1 MMIRQA
7 FISRRVVTPEGIRAA
22 CILAENGR
30 IVRVA
35 EMDAVPTGYDV
46 HRFGNDCILPGLVDT
61 HVHIN
66 EPGRTEWEGFA
77 TATQAAAAGGVTTL
91 VDMPLNCLPETTTV
105 AALEQKRK
113 AAAGQCRVD
122 WKPWGGVVGDNQ
134 MHIVPLA
141 EAGVPGYKCFLIYPG
156 CDGFSM
162 VEEAQ
167 LRAALPHVART
178 GLPLLVHAELAG
190 PLEAAAARLHDA
202 DWRKYAN
209 YLASRPDEAEL
220 EAIALMIQLCR
231 EYGMRVHIVHL
242 STAKA
247 LGVLQAARAEGL
259 PITVETC
266 PHYLHFAAEEIPDG
280 ATLFKCAPPI
290 RNKANQE
297 LLWQGVRDGVIDM
310 VVTDHSPCPLEM
322 KRLDE
327 GSFQTAWGGIAS
339 LSVSLPV
346 MWTEM
351 HPRDFTLLDIARLM
365 AARPAQLAGLAYKGR
380 IAEGCDADLTI
391 FDPEATFTVTQE
403 DLYFRHRVS
412 PYLGEAL
419 TGKVKATFVRGHKVF
434 EAGRLP
440 GEPIGRECV
449 R

>member
-1 MMIRQA
+1 MNRQA
-7 FISRRVVTPEGIRAA
+7 FISRRVVTPEGIRPA
-22 CILAENGR
+22 CILAEDGR
-30 IVRVA
+30 IVRIA
-35 EMDAVPTGYDV
+35 EMDAVPAGYEVLD
-46 HRFGNDCILPGLVDT
+46 FGDDCILPGLVDT

-105 AALEQKRK
+105 DALEQKRK
-113 AAAGQCRVD
+113 AAAGQCWVD

-162 VEEAQ
+162 VEETQ
-167 LRAALPHVART
+167 LRAALPHVAST

-202 DWRKYAN
+202 DWRRYVS

-231 EYGMRVHIVHL
+231 EYGVRVHIVHL

-247 LGVLQAARAEGL
+247 LGMLQAARAEGL

-266 PHYLHFAAEEIPDG
+266 PHYLSFVAEEIPDG

-290 RNKANQE
+290 RSKANQE

-310 VVTDHSPCPLEM
+310 VVTDHSPCPPEM
-322 KRLDE
+322 KRLQE

-339 LSVSLPV
+339 LSVSLSV
-346 MWTEM
+346 MWIEM
-351 HPRDFTLLDIARLM
+351 RARGFTLRDVARLM
-365 AARPAQLAGLAYKGR
+365 AARPAELAGLTCKGR
-380 IAEGCDADLTI
+380 IAEGCDADLTV
-391 FDPEATFTVTQE
+391 FDPEATLTVKQN

-412 PYLGEAL
+412 PYLGEVLA
-419 TGKVKATFVRGHKVF
+419 GKVKATFVRGKKVF
-434 EAGRLP
+434 EAGRLS
-440 GEPIGRECV
+440 GEPIGQECMK
-449 R
+449 